1 MTVLWIVV
9 CILFGT
15 LTFIGGFSIG
25 FLKGDYNRTQQGNE
39 RLEQGYEKGMKDF
52 LSSAERLLLRLRR
65 EDIYKM
71 LVELLSKDYGLN
83 LDSVEVSQDN
93 TNSSKQ
99 EV

>member
-52 LSSAERLLLRLRR
+52 LSSAERLLHNLRR

-71 LVELLSKDYGLN
+71 LLELLSKDYGLD
-83 LDSVEVSQDN
+83 LKTDDN
-93 TNSSKQ
+93 KQ

>member
-1 MTVLWIVV
+1 MIVLWIVICV
-9 CILFGT
+9 LFGT

-25 FLKGDYNRTQQGNE
+25 FLKGDYNRTQHGNE

-71 LVELLSKDYGLN
+71 LVELLSKDYGL
-83 LDSVEVSQDN
+83 DIKTDDN
-93 TNSSKQ
+93 KQ

>member
-1 MTVLWIVV
+1 MTVLWIVICV
-9 CILFGT
+9 LFGT

-25 FLKGDYNRTQQGNE
+25 FLKGDSNRTQHGNE

-52 LSSAERLLLRLRR
+52 LSSTERLLLSLRR

-71 LVELLSKDYGLN
+71 LLELLSKDYGLD
-83 LDSVEVSQDN
+83 LKTVVSQDN

>member
-9 CILFGT
+9 CVLFGT
-15 LTFIGGFSIG
+15 LSFIGGFSIG
-25 FLKGDYNRTQQGNE
+25 FLKGDCDRTQHGNE
-39 RLEQGYEKGMKDF
+39 RLEQGYEKGMKDV

-71 LVELLSKDYGLN
+71 LLELLSKDYGLN
-83 LDSVEVSQDN
+83 LDSVEVSQDS
-93 TNSSKQ
+93 TNSNKE